1 MSSPANL
8 GVDGR
13 RSGDVLLP
21 FAAAG
26 LADVEL
32 RPDGGGHLFVA
43 RDAAELM
50 QQVGRAGEFVEH
62 GLQVAAHIIRQ
73 AGVTREQFCQA

>member
-1 MSSPANL
+1 
-8 GVDGR
+8 
-13 RSGDVLLP
+13 
-21 FAAAG
+21 
-26 LADVEL
+26 
-32 RPDGGGHLFVA
+32 
-43 RDAAELM
+43 LM